1 MQHEELIDLYLEKI
15 LEANEKTNLTRISS
29 LDEARKLHIEDSLA
43 GLEELNKAPE
53 GLYGDLGSGGGFPG
67 VPLALSLIH
76 ISCAVPS
83 SMANIMSR
91 CAAIINSPAYFAD
104 RFRPPAA
111 HPPRFFSL
119 KVFL

>member
-67 VPLALSLIH
+67 VPLALESGRKTVLVDSVQKKMAIVGSVLSELGIAEQ
-76 ISCAVPS
+76 ISTYGGR
-83 SMANIMSR
+83 IWRMSAPVCSR
-91 CAAIINSPAYFAD
+91 
-104 RFRPPAA
+104 R
-111 HPPRFFSL
+111 
-119 KVFL
+119 

>member
-67 VPLALSLIH
+67 VPLALESGRKTVLVDSRRRWLSSVQFFQSLG
-76 ISCAVPS
+76 
-83 SMANIMSR
+83 
-91 CAAIINSPAYFAD
+91 
-104 RFRPPAA
+104 
-111 HPPRFFSL
+111 
-119 KVFL
+119 

>member
-53 GLYGDLGSGGGFPG
+53 GLYGDLG
-67 VPLALSLIH
+67 
-76 ISCAVPS
+76 
-83 SMANIMSR
+83 
-91 CAAIINSPAYFAD
+91 YFL
-104 RFRPPAA
+104 FVWA
-111 HPPRFFSL
+111 H
-119 KVFL
+119 

>member
-53 GLYGDLGSGGGFPG
+53 GLYGAHGA
-67 VPLALSLIH
+67 ALRL
-76 ISCAVPS
+76 
-83 SMANIMSR
+83 
-91 CAAIINSPAYFAD
+91 
-104 RFRPPAA
+104 
-111 HPPRFFSL
+111 PRRSFSA
-119 KVFL
+119 